1 MRALL
6 RPGLL
11 AVVAIACP
19 VSASAQYSIGTETG
33 DTVRFESED
42 LRAMLDTARALY
54 ADLQED
60 PRVGYITPAANPAGR
75 QPVREQNPV
84 AAYPWNAITVLD
96 DSTVDVMS
104 LPANL
109 READRAYYNYAVKRM
124 RVVRGADPDVPCDS
138 VLALEERVVDSFID
152 GWILS
157 RTLFGGP
164 PFAPLDELA
173 FARRD
178 GMLKPLIAGAR
189 DPQVGACAGEWAD
202 ANPGRM
208 QVYEAW
214 RKERS
219 PAPAADEED
228 AAAAA
233 DSTAPPPADSMATPA
248 PDSTAPLPG
257 SETGRDP

>member
-6 RPGLL
+6 TSWLL
-11 AVVAIACP
+11 AAASIACTA
-19 VSASAQYSIGTETG
+19 SALAQYSIGTESG
-33 DTVRFESED
+33 DTVRFESEA

-75 QPVREQNPV
+75 QPVREQNPL

-96 DSTVDVMS
+96 DSTVDVMN

-138 VLALEERVVDSFID
+138 LLALEEQVVDSFID

-157 RTLFGGP
+157 RTLYGGP

-178 GMLKPLIAGAR
+178 GLLRPLLASAR
-189 DPQVGACAGEWAD
+189 DPQVGACAAEWAD
-202 ANPGRM
+202 HNPGRM
-208 QVYEAW
+208 QAYETW
-214 RKERS
+214 RKERH
-219 PAPAADEED
+219 PTAAEGEGD
-228 AAAAA
+228 AGEPA
-233 DSTAPPPADSMATPA
+233 DSTALPPADSVASPQA
-248 PDSTAPLPG
+248 DSTASAPG
-257 SETGRDP
+257 SETSRDP